1 MLGSVF
7 LQRTSLKSGGKTVFQ
22 GETSPPRDWDK
33 RMRKQ
38 MEEKEVRSRCG
49 VNRHKTSPKSGAPW
63 KRTIIVNQLRANL
76 TTSSRKSEMRT
87 GLQAKSRDLC
97 IFPQSAPHLTSDQ
110 QLPPSVWQGF
120 LYCFILR
127 SCCSTGGQRAAMET
141 WTDVG
146 CICILSHAKLR
157 LFLKEFSGA
166 HQQNQVNTHMQS
178 LSSELS
184 HLCFIPASCIYKVNR
199 TCDCLWKC

>member
-1 MLGSVF
+1 MGLPERGAIISWIKANM
-7 LQRTSLKSGGKTVFQ
+7 TS
-22 GETSPPRDWDK
+22 
-33 RMRKQ
+33 
-38 MEEKEVRSRCG
+38 
-49 VNRHKTSPKSGAPW
+49 
-63 KRTIIVNQLRANL
+63 
-76 TTSSRKSEMRT
+76 SSRKIWDENWSAGKMQLLLPE
-87 GLQAKSRDLC
+87 LKCHFKQAKSRDLC
-97 IFPQSAPHLTSDQ
+97 ISPRPAPHLTSDQ
-110 QLPPSVWQGF
+110 QLPPAVWQGV

-127 SCCSTGGQRAAMET
+127 SCCSTGRQRAAMET

-157 LFLKEFSGA
+157 LILKEFSGA

-178 LSSELS
+178 LSSEPS